1 MGGLPLSSAALWARC
16 TRRRSLVD
24 TCFAVRGCRA
34 QGSLPQEVGCLGK
47 CIFNIF
53 SQCPLAKEKP
63 LSFSRSPAAPPR
75 RGFLLG
81 FAKVSSTGR
90 RWVQGEC
97 QRVLHS
103 EWAVP
108 VPRKGWETW
117 EWCPVLPGPW
127 RRQATTSTCPPWG
140 PRPPLSQRHPA
151 TAREM
156 WPTITTNRTCDW
168 GVCLELLVS
177 GAWKPV

>member
-1 MGGLPLSSAALWARC
+1 MRVSACVALRVGGASA
-16 TRRRSLVD
+16 
-24 TCFAVRGCRA
+24 
-34 QGSLPQEVGCLGK
+34 QEGLGD
-47 CIFNIF
+47 
-53 SQCPLAKEKP
+53 
-63 LSFSRSPAAPPR
+63 R
-75 RGFLLG
+75 
-81 FAKVSSTGR
+81 
-90 RWVQGEC
+90 
-97 QRVLHS
+97 
-103 EWAVP
+103 
-108 VPRKGWETW
+108 

>member
-24 TCFAVRGCRA
+24 TCFAVRGCRV

-47 CIFNIF
+47 CVFSIF

-63 LSFSRSPAAPPR
+63 LSFSRSPAAPSS

-97 QRVLHS
+97 QRVLRS

-117 EWCPVLPGPW
+117 EWCLCSRDPGGG
-127 RRQATTSTCPPWG
+127 R
-140 PRPPLSQRHPA
+140 PRPPPARRGAHTPRCHKGTQQQRVKCGQPSLQTGLA
-151 TAREM
+151 T
-156 WPTITTNRTCDW
+156 
-168 GVCLELLVS
+168 GVCV
-177 GAWKPV
+177 